1 MARRWTPTPRT
12 VLRRCPHA
20 AQRAERLCENA
31 WVTANVMNVLS
42 DSEAAADTMRA
53 WARGWVAGRSRWRR
67 VPLPRTPGQTW
78 AQVEAVHAW
87 LNRDARRAASGA
99 VCAAAASRIWGDRGP
114 CGVVDCPACGTP
126 SGAGR

>member
-31 WVTANVMNVLS
+31 WMTAGVMNILS
-42 DSEAAADTMRA
+42 DSEAAAETMRA
-53 WARGWVAGRSRWRR
+53 WARGWFAGRSRWRR

-78 AQVEAVHAW
+78 AQVEAV
-87 LNRDARRAASGA
+87 
-99 VCAAAASRIWGDRGP
+99 
-114 CGVVDCPACGTP
+114 CPACGTP